1 VAVPDLSP
9 FQIVGF
15 SAVAL
20 VVIGW
25 LVVSFSKPGAARA
38 RAAWLSATAL
48 YVALGTLF
56 TSLFVRARQGGSLA
70 GTIVFG
76 FLMAVFAAGLVLA
89 AVRSVAS
96 FAARPTKGDHAT
108 H

>member
-1 VAVPDLSP
+1 MPDLSP

-15 SAVAL
+15 SAVGL
-20 VVIGW
+20 VVAGW
-25 LVVSFSKPGAARA
+25 LVVSFSRPGPARV

-48 YVALGTLF
+48 YLALGTLF

-76 FLMAVFAAGLVLA
+76 FLMAVFVAGLVLA
-89 AVRSVAS
+89 AVRSGGA
-96 FAARPTKGDHAT
+96 FTKRLGKDGHAT